1 MRQML
6 LRFFRLWLR
15 ARVGMRSDRSFTV
28 PMENA
33 PQDTN
38 TARSPQQTGATRGG
52 WIGNLLPPP

>member
-1 MRQML
+1 MRRIL

-15 ARVGMRSDRSFTV
+15 SRLGTRSDRSLIV
-28 PMENA
+28 SRENA

-38 TARSPQQTGATRGG
+38 TARSPQQTGGTGGG